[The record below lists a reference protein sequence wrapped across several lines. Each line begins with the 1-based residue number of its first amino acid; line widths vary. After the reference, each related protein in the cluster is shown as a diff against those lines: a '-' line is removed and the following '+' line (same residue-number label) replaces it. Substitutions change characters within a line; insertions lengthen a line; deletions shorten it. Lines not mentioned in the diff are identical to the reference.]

1 MIPFY
6 LLFGLLVITIFYVI
20 LVVSLEF
27 TLFIFNLSRATF
39 EWYDTTSHICYLTTI
54 EFHFPLTSSY
64 LTENFIHCFF
74 KYFFLSCFSLFPL
87 LTHILDHM
95 ELSHSSQVFCFCCCC
110 FSVCVP
116 LCDLFSIV
124 SITMFSGSQMFSSA
138 MFYLLVISS
147 SIIFISDIAVCIY
160 SMSLPNMLNSNASF
174 LNL

>member
-6 LLFGLLVITIFYVI
+6 LLFGLLAITIFYVI

-74 KYFFLSCFSLFPL
+74 KYFFLSCFSLFPFKDSTYTYIRPHGVVSQFTGVLFL
-87 LTHILDHM
+87 LLLFFSLCYSLWFIFYSFYYYVFRFTDVFFCNV
-95 ELSHSSQVFCFCCCC
+95 LSVGHLIQYNFHLRHCSLYIFHVF
-110 FSVCVP
+110 
-116 LCDLFSIV
+116 
-124 SITMFSGSQMFSSA
+124 T
-138 MFYLLVISS
+138 
-147 SIIFISDIAVCIY
+147 
-160 SMSLPNMLNSNASF
+160 
-174 LNL
+174 